1 MLTSCCAAW
10 FLTGHGLVPVRG
22 PGTGDPCSRALRG
35 LKIEPCITSRHFSI
49 LPIHIQNGR
58 YHGAQNPHANAGDSE
73 DMGSMP
79 GLGRSPGEGNG
90 YPGQYSCLENCMDR
104 GAWQVAVHAEVD
116 TLARAHTC
124 AHTHAHTHTR
134 TQTVTFTLPHA
145 SLRPQSSPPSSVGSW
160 VPSLTESPGRQCIPS
175 SFSGFLELT
184 VCFGFSGG
192 SFSAL
197 APRTAE

>member
-35 LKIEPCITSRHFSI
+35 LKIEPCTTSRHFSI

-58 YHGAQNPHANAGDSE
+58 NHGAQNPPANTGDPE

-90 YPGQYSCLENCMDR
+90 YPVQYSCLENCMDR

-124 AHTHAHTHTR
+124 AHTHAHTHTH
-134 TQTVTFTLPHA
+134 THADCDLYSTTCLSEASVLPTLECGVLGPQPYRV
-145 SLRPQSSPPSSVGSW
+145 SRPSMY
-160 VPSLTESPGRQCIPS
+160 
-175 SFSGFLELT
+175 SFFFFRLS
-184 VCFGFSGG
+184 
-192 SFSAL
+192 
-197 APRTAE
+197 